1 MTQLVSPYM
10 PPGQLPTAIV
20 GNPNVKQTS
29 DLTLAISAVGRHGDQ
44 FVSEIHGSRYAK
56 ASRYNL
62 YWGTSGTAGV
72 KLIAPGQTT
81 SSFMLF
87 NPVGSGVIVELEQLR
102 VCGASTET
110 VVISGLAL
118 EGSTQTPTG
127 TLTQGVVTAM
137 PLGYNGIAAGNN
149 KALVFKSVS
158 TIAAMTFLGGLG
170 LTIGA
175 TSSPMARAIV
185 DFDGSLLLQPGFCLN
200 LVSTISQ
207 VNDIVVADWIWSEW
221 LA

>member
-1 MTQLVSPYM
+1 MLQNSYA
-10 PPGQLPTAIV
+10 PPGQLPTAFV
-20 GNPNVKQTS
+20 GNPNIMQVP
-29 DLTLAISAVGRHGDQ
+29 DLTLGTSMVGRHNDQ
-44 FVSEIHGSRYAK
+44 YVSELHGSAYAK
-56 ASRYNL
+56 ASRNNL
-62 YWGTSGTAGV
+62 YWGTSGTGGV

-87 NPVGSGVIVELEQLR
+87 NPVGSGVIVEVEEVR
-102 VCGASTET
+102 VAGASTET

-137 PLGYNGIAAGNN
+137 PLGYNGVAAGNN

-221 LA
+221 AP